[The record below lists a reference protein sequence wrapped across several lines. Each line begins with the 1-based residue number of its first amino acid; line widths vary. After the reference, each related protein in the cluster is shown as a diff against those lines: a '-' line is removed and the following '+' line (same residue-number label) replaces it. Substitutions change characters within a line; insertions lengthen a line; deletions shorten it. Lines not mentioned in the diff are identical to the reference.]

1 MIKEKYFKLDL
12 DIKHYDS
19 NDDERL
25 EKIYKLLERSWYLIS
40 DDILLSLVE
49 SIERRV
55 EAVIKAKG
63 WYTKY

>member
-1 MIKEKYFKLDL
+1 MIKEKCFKLEL
-12 DIKHYDS
+12 DILYYGS

-25 EKIYKLLERSWYLIS
+25 EKIYELLEILWHLIS

-55 EAVIKAKG
+55 KVVIKVEG